1 MIRNTFIV
9 REYETAVLFRHGKLV
24 GTLMPGRHVRWGGG
38 YDIESYDLRMTQMVV
53 ATQDVM
59 DRDGISIRLSARVD
73 YRVADAEEM
82 IRSTSSA
89 YAVLYGYVQE
99 AMREII
105 PTRSYEELMLMR
117 NELGSMI
124 EELVQADAAA
134 IGLELIKVAAR
145 DIGTTGDI
153 RRASAELLV
162 AQKQSAAALERARGE
177 QAALRSLANAARI
190 MAGNP
195 ALLQLRWIQALD
207 QVENATIIVSPGTVP
222 LGVAVGSE

>member
-9 REYETAVLFRHGKLV
+9 REYETAVLFRHGKLI
-24 GTLMPGRHVRWGGG
+24 GTLAPGRHVRWGGG
-38 YDIESYDLRMTQMVV
+38 YDIENYDLRMTQMVV

-59 DRDGISIRLSARVD
+59 DRDGVSIRLSARVD

-82 IRSTSSA
+82 IRSTPSA

-105 PTRSYEELMLMR
+105 PTRSYEELMTMR
-117 NELGSMI
+117 NELGQMI
-124 EELVQADAAA
+124 EELVREDVAA

-207 QVENATIIVSPGTVP
+207 QVENATIIVSPGSVP
-222 LGVAVGSE
+222 LGAAIGSE